1 MPRQAFLNSIIEGRG
16 LIMAEKWYPVINYE
30 NCIECGACIEK
41 CKHGVYAAYTV
52 KPKVVNPDG
61 CIDGCRGCQRL
72 CSVEAIGCVG
82 DMSRIS
88 LGLDW
93 CCWVGSCV

>member
-1 MPRQAFLNSIIEGRG
+1 
-16 LIMAEKWYPVINYE
+16 MAEKWYPVINYE

-41 CKHGVYAAYTV
+41 CKHGVYEANIV

-72 CSVEAIGCVG
+72 CPVEAIDYAG
-82 DMSRIS
+82 DMSQKP
-88 LGLDW
+88 LGED
-93 CCWVGSCV
+93 CCCSCDSCD